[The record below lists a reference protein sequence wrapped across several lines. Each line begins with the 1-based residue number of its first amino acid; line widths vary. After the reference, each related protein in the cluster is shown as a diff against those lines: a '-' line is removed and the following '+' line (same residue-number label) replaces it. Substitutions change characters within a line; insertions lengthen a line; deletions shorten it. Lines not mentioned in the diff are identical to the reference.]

1 MVRQIQP
8 PDPGEGSGG
17 RMKIRQISNHQ
28 PHFSLAQ
35 TLVEISDKL
44 QR

>member
-8 PDPGEGSGG
+8 SYPGEGSGG
-17 RMKIRQISNHQ
+17 RMKIRQISHYQ

-35 TLVEISDKL
+35 TLVELKNKRL
-44 QR
+44 